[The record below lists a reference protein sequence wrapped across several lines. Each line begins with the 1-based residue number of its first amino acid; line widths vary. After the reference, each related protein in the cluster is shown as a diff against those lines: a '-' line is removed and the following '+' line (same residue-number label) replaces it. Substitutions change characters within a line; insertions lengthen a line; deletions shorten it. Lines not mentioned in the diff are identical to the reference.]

1 MTRKEWDRLMR
12 MLGPEASMRKVD
24 EEVAE
29 FHDATTVA
37 GLLGEAAD
45 IVIAVVSVLSCFGL
59 DESDLAGKVS
69 RKMRENLDRTWHME
83 DGVLRHD

>member
-12 MLGPEASMRKVD
+12 VLGPEASMRKVD

-29 FHDATTVA
+29 FHDATTV
-37 GLLGEAAD
+37 GELLGEAAD
-45 IVIAVVSVLSCFGL
+45 VVIAMVSVLSCFGL
-59 DESDLAGKVS
+59 DEFDLAGKVR
-69 RKMRENLDRTWHME
+69 RKMQENLSRTWHLD